1 MTIPSDSSESRP
13 PIEILR
19 AYLELVRAPNIFTAM
34 ADVVMGFLFANPFM
48 TSDQSLILAVLV
60 GVSSCLY
67 AAGVALN
74 DVFDVEVDSRE
85 RPERPIPSGRIP
97 LATARRLGWGLL
109 VAGIV
114 LAGGAAGLA
123 ASLLTAAI
131 GLLLA
136 ACIVLYDR
144 IVKRTPLGPL
154 GMGACRMLNV
164 LLGMSVCLSAWGPG
178 HWMAAGAIGIYIT
191 GVTWLARGETGSGS
205 RWQLTLATLTI
216 LAGIAVL
223 FVLPRWVENRTPL
236 VDLEPHRWYLL
247 IGILGTYTG
256 LRCFHTVAEPEP
268 DVIQAAVKHCI
279 LSLVILDAAICYVV
293 WDIQGAIAVI
303 LFLIPALI
311 LGRWIYST

>member
-1 MTIPSDSSESRP
+1 MTTPADSSENRP

-48 TSDQSLILAVLV
+48 TSDQSLVLAVLA
-60 GVSSCLY
+60 GASSCLY

-74 DVFDVEVDSRE
+74 DVFDVEIDSRE

-114 LAGGAAGLA
+114 LAGAAAGLA
-123 ASLLTAAI
+123 GSPLTAAI

-136 ACIVLYDR
+136 GCILFYDR
-144 IVKRTPLGPL
+144 ILKRTPLGPF

-164 LLGMSVCLSAWGPG
+164 LLGMSACLLPWGPG
-178 HWMAAGAIGIYIT
+178 HWLAAGAIGVYIA
-191 GVTWLARGETGSGS
+191 GVTWLARGETGPGS
-205 RWQLTLATLTI
+205 RIQLTLATLVI
-216 LAGIAVL
+216 LAGIAIL
-223 FVLPRWVENRTPL
+223 FVLPRWVENRIPL
-236 VDLEPHRWYLL
+236 LDLEPHRWYLL
-247 IGILGTYTG
+247 IGILGAYTG
-256 LRCFHTVAEPEP
+256 LRCFQTVAEMEP

-279 LSLVILDAAICYVV
+279 LSLVVLDAAICYVV
-293 WDIQGAIAVI
+293 WDVQGTIAVI
-303 LFLIPALI
+303 LLLIPAMV
-311 LGRWIYST
+311 LGRWVYST